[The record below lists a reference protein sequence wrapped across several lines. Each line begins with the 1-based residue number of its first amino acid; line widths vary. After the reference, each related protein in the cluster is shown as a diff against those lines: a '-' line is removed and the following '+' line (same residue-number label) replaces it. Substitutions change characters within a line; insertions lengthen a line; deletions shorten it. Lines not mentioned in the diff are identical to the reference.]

1 MLPPFPAIAKV
12 KQMNNRLSLVF
23 CFLRSLTEADR
34 TQKQLMP
41 DGSCQTVVLLFY
53 VLLILSTVIGTA
65 MSATRLTSGSQQ
77 NLNVSVNSSAS
88 TKGTINCLEKSLS
101 RHVWSA

>member
-1 MLPPFPAIAKV
+1 LF
-12 KQMNNRLSLVF
+12 SFVF
-23 CFLRSLTEADR
+23 FVDRSGQKITEAV
-34 TQKQLMP
+34 